1 MSKKGHKGPH
11 VTKKSDNPAMPETRR
26 LDLNPGDHV
35 ILRVRQVKGLS
46 DVPGALSE
54 KEYIFVKKYPH
65 HYSFKDLS
73 GFWESFTAQELREI
87 IKQ

>member
-1 MSKKGHKGPH
+1 MRKKGHKGPH

-26 LDLNPGDHV
+26 LDLKPGDHV

-46 DVPGALSE
+46 DGPGALIE
-54 KEYIFVKKYPH
+54 KEHIFVKKYLH
-65 HYSFKDLS
+65 HYSFVDLN
-73 GFWESFTAQELREI
+73 GFRESFTAQELMEI

>member
-1 MSKKGHKGPH
+1 M
-11 VTKKSDNPAMPETRR
+11 
-26 LDLNPGDHV
+26 

-46 DVPGALSE
+46 DVPWALIE

-73 GFWESFTAQELREI
+73 GFRESFTAQELREI